1 MSSPLFA
8 LVFALIPQEP
18 TNFIAGHDR
27 FALELL
33 RAMTEERGNVL
44 LSPLSIASAIGI
56 AREGAVGDT
65 ASQIDAVFHFPSSGA
80 VDALAQLS
88 KRVAPRTDETH
99 KLPAYEFGVAN
110 SLWVQKGYEITPRF
124 AERMERDSFA
134 QFFDADF
141 LRAPEDARVRIN
153 EWVSQRTK
161 TRISEMLPEGSPT
174 GDTRVVLANAVYLNA
189 KWATPFE
196 SNNTRPRAFHAPTGD
211 VRVPMMN
218 LRREFDFVGESERAQ
233 VLAVPYRGGL
243 EMLIVL
249 PKEID
254 GVSAV
259 LTHESLA
266 DWTAQLTK
274 KEVQLALPKFE
285 FSGSYELVPTLAKLG
300 VHAAFSPELADFSG
314 LSPRARDPRG
324 PLYIGIVRH
333 KSWIAV
339 DELGTE
345 AAAATT
351 AEWKAGAA
359 ARPDDGL
366 VRFIVDRPFLFFLR
380 HRLSGLTLF
389 AGRVDDPS
397 R

>member
-1 MSSPLFA
+1 MSSPLVA
-8 LVFALIPQEP
+8 LVLALIPQDSSTFTE
-18 TNFIAGHDR
+18 GHDR

-33 RAMTEERGNVL
+33 RAMTEQRGNVL
-44 LSPLSIASAIGI
+44 LSPFSVAGALGI

-65 ASQIDAVFHFPSSGA
+65 ASQIDAVFHFPSTGA
-80 VDALAQLS
+80 VDALSQLS
-88 KRVAPRTDETH
+88 KRVAPQTDETH
-99 KLPAYEFGVAN
+99 KVPAYEFGVAN

-124 AERMERDSFA
+124 AERMERDSLA

-153 EWVSQRTK
+153 AWISERTK
-161 TRISEMLPEGSPT
+161 TRISEMLPEGAPT
-174 GDTRVVLANAVYLNA
+174 ADTRVLLANAVYLKA
-189 KWATPFE
+189 LWATPFE
-196 SNNTRPRAFHAPTGD
+196 SNHTRPRAFHAPTGD

-218 LRREFDFVGESERAQ
+218 LRREFEFVGESERAQ
-233 VLAVPYRGGL
+233 VLALPYRGGL

-259 LTHESLA
+259 LAHESLA
-266 DWTAQLTK
+266 NWTARLTK
-274 KEVQLALPKFE
+274 QEVQLALPKFE
-285 FSGSYELVPTLAKLG
+285 FSGSYELVSTLAKLG
-300 VHAAFSPELADFSG
+300 IHAAFSPELADFSG

-359 ARPDDGL
+359 MRPDDGL
-366 VRFIVDRPFLFFLR
+366 VRFIVDRPFLFFIR
-380 HRLSGLTLF
+380 HRPSGLTLF